1 MYEKGKIYQMNRIFN
16 CFFSIIAVMVYII
29 EWVFLIGCILTG
41 LIIVNIFDFLIKTIK
56 YMRTKIIVRSEKPM
70 IFN

>member
-1 MYEKGKIYQMNRIFN
+1 MNRIFN

-41 LIIVNIFDFLIKTIK
+41 LIIVNIFGFLIKTIK
-56 YMRTKIIVRSEKPM
+56 YMGTKIIVRSEKPM

>member
-1 MYEKGKIYQMNRIFN
+1 MNRIFN